1 MKVFPRWDSQVN
13 FVKNLLQ
20 TNSSVHKFENLT
32 INNYKTVAEMFLYLN
47 TCPNS
52 WFKSWFLF
60 YNDLFKT
67 QTTDQILLT
76 LNRMMKINVYNSQ
89 AREDK
94 IIAEKLF
101 SRATNLLPLKYQDIQ
116 RLFPMNNGSVN
127 GRNQNPL
134 GSNGNIVQMC
144 IFLLFYFY

>member
-1 MKVFPRWDSQVN
+1 MSD
-13 FVKNLLQ
+13 
-20 TNSSVHKFENLT
+20 
-32 INNYKTVAEMFLYLN
+32 
-47 TCPNS
+47 
-52 WFKSWFLF
+52 
-60 YNDLFKT
+60 
-67 QTTDQILLT
+67 
-76 LNRMMKINVYNSQ
+76 KINVYNSQ